1 MILHSSQT
9 DLADPASTEESPAMR
24 QPMQNITSSSSITE
38 RPGENPKLKEDT
50 GNTGTQISKGG
61 DHTLVNTIIQNPAYR
76 TLEGH
81 SSRVCAVAFSPDGR
95 LLTSGSVDGTVR
107 LWDPA
112 TGAVRRTLEGH
123 SSMACAV
130 AFSADG
136 SLLASGSND
145 GTVRLWDPATGAM
158 RPTLAGHS
166 GLVCAMAFSPD
177 GSLLAFGS
185 VDGTVRLWDPA
196 TGAMHHTLKGHSGL
210 V

>member
-1 MILHSSQT
+1 
-9 DLADPASTEESPAMR
+9 MR
-24 QPMQNITSSSSITE
+24 QPMQNMTSSSSITE
-38 RPGENPKLKEDT
+38 RPGENLKLKENT
-50 GNTGTQISKGG
+50 GNAGVQISKGN
-61 DHTLVNTIIQNPAYR
+61 DLVNTVIQNPAYR

-112 TGAVRRTLEGH
+112 TGVVRRTLEGHSSKVCAVAVSPDGSLLTSGSVDGTIRLRDLATGAMCRTLEGH

-130 AFSADG
+130 AFSPDG

-158 RPTLAGHS
+158 R
-166 GLVCAMAFSPD
+166 
-177 GSLLAFGS
+177 
-185 VDGTVRLWDPA
+185 
-196 TGAMHHTLKGHSGL
+196 HTLEGL
-210 V
+210 GLRRGFFTGR